1 MNIVTRISLTI
12 FLLLMA
18 AVYLP
23 IGLWAIIAPAQDALG
38 LELPSFYE
46 AVGLSVISPIGYSEF
61 AGIYGGINIVI
72 GVMFLIGV
80 FNKQV
85 GLFAIKILVFLVGSI
100 ALGRFLLMLLGSQ
113 AGLPAEINAFL
124 IFEII
129 VFFIG
134 IIFIKVLKNSDN
146 ITKIKDVHN
155 IKAYKSKS
163 YNSP

>member
-1 MNIVTRISLTI
+1 MNIYKRISVII

-72 GVMFLIGV
+72 GLMFLIGI
-80 FNKQV
+80 FKEKV
-85 GLFAIKILVFLVGSI
+85 GLFSIKILVFLVGSI

-113 AGLPAEINAFL
+113 AVLPAEINTFL

-129 VFFIG
+129 VFSIG
-134 IIFIKVLKNSDN
+134 LIFIKVLKDTN
-146 ITKIKDVHN
+146 
-155 IKAYKSKS
+155 
-163 YNSP
+163 

>member
-1 MNIVTRISLTI
+1 MEILKRISLII

-23 IGLWAIIAPAQDALG
+23 IGLWAIIAPAQVALG

-72 GVMFLIGV
+72 GLMFLIGI
-80 FNKQV
+80 FREQV
-85 GLFAIKILVFLVGSI
+85 GLFSIKILVFLVGSI

-113 AGLPAEINAFL
+113 AGLPAEINTFL

-129 VFFIG
+129 VFSIG
-134 IIFIKVLKNSDN
+134 LIIIKVLKDTN
-146 ITKIKDVHN
+146 
-155 IKAYKSKS
+155 
-163 YNSP
+163 

>member
-1 MNIVTRISLTI
+1 M
-12 FLLLMA
+12 MA

-72 GVMFLIGV
+72 GLMFLIGIFKKKV
-80 FNKQV
+80 A
-85 GLFAIKILVFLVGSI
+85 LFSIKVLVFLVGSI

-129 VFFIG
+129 VFLVGLFFIQA
-134 IIFIKVLKNSDN
+134 LKNTD
-146 ITKIKDVHN
+146 
-155 IKAYKSKS
+155 
-163 YNSP
+163 

>member
-1 MNIVTRISLTI
+1 MEILKRISLII

-72 GVMFLIGV
+72 GLMFLIGI
-80 FNKQV
+80 FKEKV
-85 GLFAIKILVFLVGSI
+85 GLFSIKILVFLVGSI

-113 AGLPAEINAFL
+113 AGLPAEINTFL
-124 IFEII
+124 IFDII
-129 VFFIG
+129 VFSIG
-134 IIFIKVLKNSDN
+134 LIFIKVLKDTN
-146 ITKIKDVHN
+146 
-155 IKAYKSKS
+155 
-163 YNSP
+163 

>member
-1 MNIVTRISLTI
+1 MEILKRVGLII

-18 AVYLP
+18 AIYLP

-72 GVMFLIGV
+72 GLMFLIGI
-80 FNKQV
+80 FKKKV
-85 GLFAIKILVFLVGSI
+85 GLFSIKILVFLVGSI

-113 AGLPAEINAFL
+113 AGLPVEINTFL

-129 VFFIG
+129 VFLIG
-134 IIFIKVLKNSDN
+134 LIFIKLLKDTN
-146 ITKIKDVHN
+146 
-155 IKAYKSKS
+155 
-163 YNSP
+163 

>member
-1 MNIVTRISLTI
+1 MNILTRIALTI

-72 GVMFLIGV
+72 GMMFLIGI
-80 FNKQV
+80 FKERV
-85 GLFAIKILVFLVGSI
+85 GLFSIKVLVFLVGSI
-100 ALGRFLLMLLGSQ
+100 ALGRFLLMMLGSQ
-113 AGLPAEINAFL
+113 AGLPIDINTFL
-124 IFEII
+124 IFEVI
-129 VFFIG
+129 VFLIG
-134 IIFIKVLKNSDN
+134 MIFINALKDIN
-146 ITKIKDVHN
+146 
-155 IKAYKSKS
+155 
-163 YNSP
+163 

>member
-1 MNIVTRISLTI
+1 MNTLTRISLTI

-72 GVMFLIGV
+72 GVMFLTGV

-85 GLFAIKILVFLVGSI
+85 GLFAIKVLVFLVGSI

-134 IIFIKVLKNSDN
+134 IIFIKVLKNTDHV
-146 ITKIKDVHN
+146 T
-155 IKAYKSKS
+155 
-163 YNSP
+163 

>member
-1 MNIVTRISLTI
+1 MEILKRISLII

-72 GVMFLIGV
+72 GLMFLIGI
-80 FNKQV
+80 FKEKV
-85 GLFAIKILVFLVGSI
+85 GLFSIKILVFLVGSI

-113 AGLPAEINAFL
+113 AGLPAEINTFL

-129 VFFIG
+129 IFSIG
-134 IIFIKVLKNSDN
+134 LIFIKVLKDTN
-146 ITKIKDVHN
+146 
-155 IKAYKSKS
+155 
-163 YNSP
+163 

>member
-1 MNIVTRISLTI
+1 MKIIKRTSLII

-72 GVMFLIGV
+72 GLMFLIGI
-80 FNKQV
+80 FKEKV
-85 GLFAIKILVFLVGSI
+85 GLFSIKILVFLVGSI

-129 VFFIG
+129 VFTIG
-134 IIFIKVLKNSDN
+134 LIFIKVLKDTN
-146 ITKIKDVHN
+146 
-155 IKAYKSKS
+155 
-163 YNSP
+163 

>member
-1 MNIVTRISLTI
+1 MNILTRISLTI

-72 GVMFLIGV
+72 GVMFLIGI
-80 FNKQV
+80 FNKQI

-129 VFFIG
+129 VFLLG
-134 IIFIKVLKNSDN
+134 IIFIKLLKNTDHV
-146 ITKIKDVHN
+146 T
-155 IKAYKSKS
+155 
-163 YNSP
+163 

>member
-1 MNIVTRISLTI
+1 MHNFTRISFLI

-18 AVYLP
+18 AIYLP

-72 GVMFLIGV
+72 GLMFLIGI
-80 FNKQV
+80 FKEKV
-85 GLFAIKILVFLVGSI
+85 GLFSIKILVFLVGSI

-113 AGLPAEINAFL
+113 AGLPAEINTFL

-129 VFFIG
+129 VFSIG
-134 IIFIKVLKNSDN
+134 LIFIKVLKDTN
-146 ITKIKDVHN
+146 
-155 IKAYKSKS
+155 
-163 YNSP
+163 

>member
-1 MNIVTRISLTI
+1 MEILRRISLII

-72 GVMFLIGV
+72 GLMFLIGI
-80 FNKQV
+80 FKEKV
-85 GLFAIKILVFLVGSI
+85 GLFSIKILVFLVGSI

-113 AGLPAEINAFL
+113 AGLPAEINTFL

-129 VFFIG
+129 VFSIG
-134 IIFIKVLKNSDN
+134 LIFIKVLKDSN
-146 ITKIKDVHN
+146 
-155 IKAYKSKS
+155 
-163 YNSP
+163 

>member
-38 LELPSFYE
+38 LDLPSFYE

-72 GVMFLIGV
+72 GVMFLIGI

-124 IFEII
+124 IFEMV
-129 VFFIG
+129 VFLIG
-134 IIFIKVLKNSDN
+134 IIFIKVLKNTDH
-146 ITKIKDVHN
+146 IT
-155 IKAYKSKS
+155 
-163 YNSP
+163 

>member
-1 MNIVTRISLTI
+1 MEILKRTSLII

-72 GVMFLIGV
+72 GLMFLIGI
-80 FNKQV
+80 FKEKV
-85 GLFAIKILVFLVGSI
+85 GLFSIKILVFLVGSI

-113 AGLPAEINAFL
+113 AGLPAEINTFL

-129 VFFIG
+129 VFSIG
-134 IIFIKVLKNSDN
+134 LIFIKVLKD
-146 ITKIKDVHN
+146 TD
-155 IKAYKSKS
+155 
-163 YNSP
+163 

>member
-1 MNIVTRISLTI
+1 MNIFKRISLII

-72 GVMFLIGV
+72 GLMFLIGI
-80 FNKQV
+80 FKEQV
-85 GLFAIKILVFLVGSI
+85 GLFSIKILVFLVGSI

-113 AGLPAEINAFL
+113 AGLPVEINTFL

-129 VFFIG
+129 VFLIG
-134 IIFIKVLKNSDN
+134 LIFIKLLKNTN
-146 ITKIKDVHN
+146 
-155 IKAYKSKS
+155 
-163 YNSP
+163 

>member
-1 MNIVTRISLTI
+1 MNTLTQISLTI

-72 GVMFLIGV
+72 GAMFLIGV

-129 VFFIG
+129 VFLIG
-134 IIFIKVLKNSDN
+134 IIFIKVLKNTDHV
-146 ITKIKDVHN
+146 T
-155 IKAYKSKS
+155 
-163 YNSP
+163 

>member
-1 MNIVTRISLTI
+1 MEILKRISLII

-72 GVMFLIGV
+72 GLMFLIGI
-80 FNKQV
+80 FKEQV
-85 GLFAIKILVFLVGSI
+85 GLFSIKILVFLVGSI
-100 ALGRFLLMLLGSQ
+100 ALGRFLLMLLGFQ
-113 AGLPAEINAFL
+113 AGLPAEINTFL
-124 IFEII
+124 IFEIV
-129 VFFIG
+129 VFSIG
-134 IIFIKVLKNSDN
+134 LIFIKVLKDTN
-146 ITKIKDVHN
+146 
-155 IKAYKSKS
+155 
-163 YNSP
+163 

>member
-1 MNIVTRISLTI
+1 MNIFKRISLII

-18 AVYLP
+18 AIYLP

-72 GVMFLIGV
+72 GLMFLIGI
-80 FNKQV
+80 FREQV
-85 GLFAIKILVFLVGSI
+85 GLFSIKILVFLVGSI

-113 AGLPAEINAFL
+113 AGLPVEINTFL

-129 VFFIG
+129 VFLIG
-134 IIFIKVLKNSDN
+134 LIFIKLLKDTN
-146 ITKIKDVHN
+146 
-155 IKAYKSKS
+155 
-163 YNSP
+163 

>member
-1 MNIVTRISLTI
+1 MKILKRASLII

-72 GVMFLIGV
+72 GLMFLIGI
-80 FNKQV
+80 FKEKV
-85 GLFAIKILVFLVGSI
+85 GLFSIKILVFLVGSI

-113 AGLPAEINAFL
+113 AGLPAEINTFL

-129 VFFIG
+129 VFSIG
-134 IIFIKVLKNSDN
+134 LIFIKILKD
-146 ITKIKDVHN
+146 TD
-155 IKAYKSKS
+155 
-163 YNSP
+163 

>member
-1 MNIVTRISLTI
+1 MEILKRISLII

-18 AVYLP
+18 AIYLP

-46 AVGLSVISPIGYSEF
+46 AVGLSVISPIGDSEF

-72 GVMFLIGV
+72 GLMFLIGI
-80 FNKQV
+80 FKEQV
-85 GLFAIKILVFLVGSI
+85 GLFSIKILVFLVGSI

-113 AGLPAEINAFL
+113 AGLPAEINTFL

-129 VFFIG
+129 VFLIG
-134 IIFIKVLKNSDN
+134 LIFIKLLKDTN
-146 ITKIKDVHN
+146 
-155 IKAYKSKS
+155 
-163 YNSP
+163 

>member
-1 MNIVTRISLTI
+1 MNILTRISLTI

-72 GVMFLIGV
+72 GVMFLIGI
-80 FNKQV
+80 FNKQI

-124 IFEII
+124 IFEMI
-129 VFFIG
+129 VFLIG
-134 IIFIKVLKNSDN
+134 IIFIKFLKNTDHV
-146 ITKIKDVHN
+146 T
-155 IKAYKSKS
+155 
-163 YNSP
+163 

>member
-1 MNIVTRISLTI
+1 MEILKRISLII

-18 AVYLP
+18 AIYLP

-72 GVMFLIGV
+72 GLMFLIGI
-80 FNKQV
+80 FKEQV
-85 GLFAIKILVFLVGSI
+85 GLFSIKILVFLVGSI
-100 ALGRFLLMLLGSQ
+100 AVGRFLLMLLGSQ
-113 AGLPAEINAFL
+113 AGLPAEINTFL

-129 VFFIG
+129 VFLIG
-134 IIFIKVLKNSDN
+134 LIFIKVLKDTN
-146 ITKIKDVHN
+146 
-155 IKAYKSKS
+155 
-163 YNSP
+163 

>member
-1 MNIVTRISLTI
+1 MNILKRVSLII

-72 GVMFLIGV
+72 GILFLIGI
-80 FNKQV
+80 FKKQV
-85 GLFAIKILVFLVGSI
+85 GLFSIKVLVFLVGSI

-124 IFEII
+124 IFEIVVFI
-129 VFFIG
+129 VG
-134 IIFIKVLKNSDN
+134 IMFIKILKD
-146 ITKIKDVHN
+146 ID
-155 IKAYKSKS
+155 
-163 YNSP
+163 

>member
-1 MNIVTRISLTI
+1 MEILKRISLII

-72 GVMFLIGV
+72 GLMFLIGI
-80 FNKQV
+80 FKEKV
-85 GLFAIKILVFLVGSI
+85 GLFSIKILVFLVGSI

-113 AGLPAEINAFL
+113 AGLPAEINTFL
-124 IFEII
+124 VFEII
-129 VFFIG
+129 VFLIG
-134 IIFIKVLKNSDN
+134 LIFIKVLKDTN
-146 ITKIKDVHN
+146 
-155 IKAYKSKS
+155 
-163 YNSP
+163 

>member
-1 MNIVTRISLTI
+1 MEILKRISLII

-18 AVYLP
+18 AIYLP

-72 GVMFLIGV
+72 GLMFLIGI
-80 FNKQV
+80 FKEKV
-85 GLFAIKILVFLVGSI
+85 GLLSIKILVFLVGSI

-113 AGLPAEINAFL
+113 AGLPAEINTFL

-129 VFFIG
+129 VFSIG
-134 IIFIKVLKNSDN
+134 LIFIKVLKDTN
-146 ITKIKDVHN
+146 
-155 IKAYKSKS
+155 
-163 YNSP
+163 

>member
-1 MNIVTRISLTI
+1 MNTFKRISLII

-18 AVYLP
+18 AIYLP

-72 GVMFLIGV
+72 GLMFLIGI
-80 FNKQV
+80 FKEKV
-85 GLFAIKILVFLVGSI
+85 GLFSIKILVFLVGSI

-113 AGLPAEINAFL
+113 AGLPAEINTFL

-129 VFFIG
+129 VFLIG
-134 IIFIKVLKNSDN
+134 LIFIKLLKDTNK
-146 ITKIKDVHN
+146 IT
-155 IKAYKSKS
+155 
-163 YNSP
+163 

>member
-1 MNIVTRISLTI
+1 MNIYTRICLTI
-12 FLLLMA
+12 FLVLMA
-18 AVYLP
+18 AIYLP
-23 IGLWAIIAPAQDALG
+23 IGLWAIIAPAQDARG

-72 GVMFLIGV
+72 GLMFLIGI
-80 FNKQV
+80 FKEKV
-85 GLFAIKILVFLVGSI
+85 GLFSIKILVFLVGSI

-129 VFFIG
+129 VFTIG
-134 IIFIKVLKNSDN
+134 LIFIKVLKDTN
-146 ITKIKDVHN
+146 
-155 IKAYKSKS
+155 
-163 YNSP
+163 

>member
-1 MNIVTRISLTI
+1 MQTLKRISLII
-12 FLLLMA
+12 FILLMA

-72 GVMFLIGV
+72 GLMFLIGI
-80 FNKQV
+80 FKEKV
-85 GLFAIKILVFLVGSI
+85 GLFSIKILVFLVGSI

-113 AGLPAEINAFL
+113 AGLPAEINTFL

-129 VFFIG
+129 VFSIG
-134 IIFIKVLKNSDN
+134 LIFIKVLKDTN
-146 ITKIKDVHN
+146 
-155 IKAYKSKS
+155 
-163 YNSP
+163 

>member
-72 GVMFLIGV
+72 GVMFLIGI

-85 GLFAIKILVFLVGSI
+85 GLFAIKILIFLVGSI

-124 IFEII
+124 IFEMV
-129 VFFIG
+129 VFSIG
-134 IIFIKVLKNSDN
+134 IIFIKVLKNTDHV
-146 ITKIKDVHN
+146 T
-155 IKAYKSKS
+155 
-163 YNSP
+163 

>member
-1 MNIVTRISLTI
+1 M
-12 FLLLMA
+12 MA

-72 GVMFLIGV
+72 GLMFLIGIFKRKV
-80 FNKQV
+80 A
-85 GLFAIKILVFLVGSI
+85 LFSIKVLVFLVGSI

-129 VFFIG
+129 VFLVGLFFIQA
-134 IIFIKVLKNSDN
+134 LKNTD
-146 ITKIKDVHN
+146 
-155 IKAYKSKS
+155 
-163 YNSP
+163 

>member
-1 MNIVTRISLTI
+1 MNILKRISLII

-72 GVMFLIGV
+72 GLMFLIGI
-80 FNKQV
+80 FKEKV
-85 GLFAIKILVFLVGSI
+85 GLFSIKILVFLVGSI

-113 AGLPAEINAFL
+113 AGLPVEINTFL

-129 VFFIG
+129 VFLIG
-134 IIFIKVLKNSDN
+134 LIFIKLLKNTN
-146 ITKIKDVHN
+146 
-155 IKAYKSKS
+155 
-163 YNSP
+163 

>member
-1 MNIVTRISLTI
+1 MNIYTRICFTI
-12 FLLLMA
+12 FLILMA
-18 AVYLP
+18 VIYLP

-72 GVMFLIGV
+72 GLMFLIGI
-80 FNKQV
+80 FKKQV
-85 GLFAIKILVFLVGSI
+85 GLFSIKILVFLVGSI

-113 AGLPAEINAFL
+113 AGLPAQINTFL
-124 IFEII
+124 IFEIV

-134 IIFIKVLKNSDN
+134 IIFIKALKDTN
-146 ITKIKDVHN
+146 
-155 IKAYKSKS
+155 
-163 YNSP
+163 